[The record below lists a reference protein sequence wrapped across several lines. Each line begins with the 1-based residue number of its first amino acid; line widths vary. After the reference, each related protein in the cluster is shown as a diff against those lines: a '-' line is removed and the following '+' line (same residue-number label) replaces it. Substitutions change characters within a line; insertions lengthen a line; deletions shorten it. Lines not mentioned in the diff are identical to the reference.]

1 MNNVTIY
8 NPFTPSG
15 LGIMVINYSSSF
27 AWHCAEGTKARRHT

>member
-15 LGIMVINYSSSF
+15 LGIIITNRSNSF
-27 AWHCAEGTKARRHT
+27 A